1 MRMIYRDISCNK
13 QTLLLKHKFVLNQLK
28 LPCVVVIII
37 IIFPLQR
44 ELCLIR
50 TSCCHIV
57 KLFLL
62 KYTHVNVKI

>member
-28 LPCVVVIII
+28 LPCVVVVI
-37 IIFPLQR
+37 IIFPFQR
-44 ELCLIR
+44 EFCLICM
-50 TSCCHIV
+50 SCCYIF

-62 KYTHVNVKI
+62 KCTHVNVKI